1 MNIERFAEKVKEM
14 LTEEVSEYAV
24 VLTGT
29 VLKNNGVVWHNITIK
44 RKGMSVGMSI
54 YLEKFFMEYCNRQ
67 KELKDIVREIITME
81 NNSRIEID
89 IAKWFID
96 YEKVKEKIRYKLVNY
111 EKNKELLKKVP
122 YEKFLDLVKVYY
134 VNVDFDN
141 VQKGKIVI
149 YNDHLERWGVTEEAI
164 KTTAEKNM
172 EKHMLGRICTMEE
185 MLLNLV
191 RKIETDFEKELE
203 AEVQIEELFQQEEIR
218 MYVVTNKENV
228 YGAALMCYSD
238 IIKRFAH
245 KVKSDLY
252 ILPCSVHEVILV
264 PASDVVGW
272 QCKDLKDMVVDI
284 NMNEIPDEEILS
296 NSVYYYDRATDRITL
311 L

>member
-81 NNSRIEID
+81 NNSGIEID
-89 IAKWFID
+89 IAKWYTD

-134 VNVDFDN
+134 VNVEFDN
-141 VQKGKIVI
+141 VQKGKIMI
-149 YNDHLERWGVTEEAI
+149 YNDHIKAWGITESEI
-164 KTTAEKNM
+164 KEVAEKNM
-172 EKHMLGRICTMEE
+172 ENLIPGMILPMED
-185 MLLNLV
+185 MILNLV
-191 RKIETDFEKELE
+191 RSSEVDFKTELE
-203 AEVQIEELFQQEEIR
+203 IEEAIEEMFVQPEVR
-218 MYVVTNKENV
+218 MYVATNKENV

-238 IIKRFAH
+238 IIKNFAH
-245 KVKSDLY
+245 KMKSDFY
-252 ILPCSVHEVILV
+252 ILPSSVHEIILV
-264 PASDVVGW
+264 PAEDGKIW
-272 QCKDLKDMVVDI
+272 HLEYLKDMV
-284 NMNEIPDEEILS
+284 EEVNTKELPEEDILS
-296 NSVYYYDRATDRITL
+296 DSVYYYNRVTDEITL
-311 L
+311 P